1 MDPIYLGYAVETL
14 TVSST
19 SKSLTETVYTAGKS
33 REYAERAFITVEDA
47 DIRYWANGTDPV
59 AGTSGHLLAAG
70 DSLVL
75 TKSHS
80 IRNFRA
86 IRDGATDAV
95 LQVSYESNH

>member
-1 MDPIYLGYAVETL
+1 MEPIRLGYAVETL
-14 TVSST
+14 TVNDSST
-19 SKSLTETVYTAGKS
+19 SLTETVYGAGKPQDFPQ
-33 REYAERAFITVEDA
+33 RAVITSEDA

-70 DSLVL
+70 GSVVL
-75 TKSHS
+75 SNPHS

-86 IRDGATDAV
+86 IRDGSVNAV